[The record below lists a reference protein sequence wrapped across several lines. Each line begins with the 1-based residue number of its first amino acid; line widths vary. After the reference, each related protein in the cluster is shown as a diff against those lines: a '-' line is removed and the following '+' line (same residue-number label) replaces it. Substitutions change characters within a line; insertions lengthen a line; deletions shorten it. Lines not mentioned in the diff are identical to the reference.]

1 MLPCILLVVCVCAGP
16 LVGRAALYTAGV
28 VGGLTLTAA
37 CAPSERYL
45 SMSGP
50 LSLGLGVVL
59 VASIGTIQ
67 FSLLVWLLCSN

>member
-1 MLPCILLVVCVCAGP
+1 MV
-16 LVGRAALYTAGV
+16 RAALYTAGV

-45 SMSGP
+45 TMSGP

-59 VASIGTIQ
+59 VASIGRHIEFVHCFTIVA
-67 FSLLVWLLCSN
+67 LYKTHYRW

>member
-1 MLPCILLVVCVCAGP
+1 MA
-16 LVGRAALYTAGV
+16 RAAVYTAGV

-37 CAPSERYL
+37 CAPSEKYL

-59 VASIGTIQ
+59 VASIGE
-67 FSLLVWLLCSN
+67 LLSDWKGSGS